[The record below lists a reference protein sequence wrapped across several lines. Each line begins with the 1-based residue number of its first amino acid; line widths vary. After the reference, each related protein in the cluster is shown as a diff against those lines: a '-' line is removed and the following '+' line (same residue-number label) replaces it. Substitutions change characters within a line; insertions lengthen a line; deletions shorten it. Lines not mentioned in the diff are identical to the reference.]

1 MKDDH
6 IVVYYKRKKSGGF
19 DELDYFVWER
29 EFMDKL
35 ITHEYVNKNQKS
47 GQLAENCIQRM
58 MRVFRK
64 SAQSDAIC
72 AFFTVG
78 LTVQI

>member
-47 GQLAENCIQRM
+47 WATGGKLHSEN
-58 MRVFRK
+58 
-64 SAQSDAIC
+64 DASLQKERSI
-72 AFFTVG
+72 
-78 LTVQI
+78 